1 MNESILLTGVI
12 LVFWVIG
19 LLQGLLIANGLL
31 KGWFRRCISFF
42 IGSLVYISAN
52 LFLSIR

>member
-1 MNESILLTGVI
+1 MNESILLTGII